1 MRFLWL
7 PRLSI
12 RRGKSVSD
20 KVIVIG
26 AGLAGLNAAL
36 TLQEAGLEVEVHES
50 SDRVGGRVATDLI
63 DGFRLDRGFQL
74 INARYPELIR
84 LKVLKDLE
92 FINASRTID
101 VSLDNRRYPLGDPR
115 SNPFSAFNAKTGTLT
130 QKFNFVRYLATSSVT
145 GHSVEEELSPLN
157 ELYSRVLKPFLSGVF
172 LTSPANVD
180 AVSGKAII
188 RSFVAGK
195 PGLPSL
201 GAGTLAE
208 VIAARVKSIH
218 LNSRIDSIAKFKG
231 SKVIVATDLTT
242 AAQLLDIPN
251 VPQLASSTTWYHEVP
266 TGLTQSANLLVDGQ
280 SRGPVI
286 NSIAISNM
294 VPRYA
299 PVGKTLLSSTTIDFA
314 SESEVRRHLALM
326 WGTSTSAWSLIAKYE
341 IPKALPIFG
350 VGAMRAQSAQID
362 NRTFIAGDYRT
373 APSQNGA
380 LLSGRLA
387 AQELLRN

>member
-1 MRFLWL
+1 
-7 PRLSI
+7 
-12 RRGKSVSD
+12 VSD

-26 AGLAGLNAAL
+26 AGLAGLSAAL
-36 TLQEAGLEVEVHES
+36 TLQEAGVEVEVHES
-50 SDRVGGRVATDLI
+50 SNRVGGRVATDLI

-84 LKVLKDLE
+84 LEVLKDLD

-101 VSLDNRRYPLGDPR
+101 VSLDNRRYSLGDPR
-115 SNPFSAFNAKTGTLT
+115 SNLFLALNAKTGTLT
-130 QKFNFVRYLATSSVT
+130 QKFNFVRYLATGSVS
-145 GHSVEEELSPLN
+145 GRSVEDELSPLN
-157 ELYSRVLKPFLSGVF
+157 DLYSHVLKPFLSGVF

-208 VIAARVKSIH
+208 VIAARVKSVH
-218 LNSRIDSIAKFKG
+218 LNSRVDSIAQFKG

-266 TGLTQSANLLVDGQ
+266 TGMTQSANLVVDGH

-299 PVGKTLLSSTTIDFA
+299 PAGKTLLSSTTIEFA

-326 WGTSTSAWSLIAKYE
+326 WGTSTTAWSLIAKYE

-350 VGAMRAQSAQID
+350 VGTTRAQSSKI
-362 NRTFIAGDYRT
+362 NESTFIAGDYRT

-387 AQELLRN
+387 AQELLGN